1 MPARGGDATAFL
13 GIGGIFF
20 CNSSGEETLAGRAG
34 RAGRAGSGEF
44 IGFGMNRAPTESF
57 LGGSAMVVAMLGSPG
72 SFRGI

>member
-1 MPARGGDATAFL
+1 MKAVPARGGDATAFL

-20 CNSSGEETLAGRAG
+20 CNSSGEETLAG